1 MVHPTPTNTI
11 GSFLAVVPV
20 EVKYE
25 GKTAHSG
32 IAPWEGINALDAA
45 VLAVSA
51 SVLCR
56 AALD

>member
-32 IAPWEGINALDAA
+32 IAPWEGVNALDAA
-45 VLAVSA
+45 VLAVSCIKA
-51 SVLCR
+51 VFC
-56 AALD
+56 